1 MEFELCWN
9 KVFQFRT
16 NLRFAF
22 HYVPRGMLYLGG
34 TDIYPYRGLGAHNKP
49 FLGEDKA
56 FEEGQSRSIRRDKLT
71 LIPVDSSSRA

>member
-1 MEFELCWN
+1 
-9 KVFQFRT
+9 
-16 NLRFAF
+16 
-22 HYVPRGMLYLGG
+22 MLYLGG